1 MYLVT
6 KNKYILNIS
15 MKKMRLFVTF
25 LIEICNQSKGVDIHH
40 FYISKKKFRKSD
52 LKIKKLLC
60 IAI

>member
-1 MYLVT
+1 
-6 KNKYILNIS
+6 